1 MKKWLKFFTGV
12 FAFVL
17 FVTNVSFVSVFAQD
31 NVLKVQL
38 DVEVA
43 SLDPSIATDG
53 HSMDVINTLYEGLM
67 TRDEAG
73 NVLPGM
79 AESYEVN
86 QDETVYT
93 FKIRDNANWSNG
105 EPVTAQD
112 FVFSW
117 HRLSLP
123 ETASEYSFMLETAGI
138 KNASQVLAGE
148 MKAEELGIK
157 ALDDK
162 TLEVTLERATPYFL
176 SLLTFTTF
184 HPINQAFYEEIGDQF
199 ATAPDKLLSNG
210 PFLLTNYAPAA
221 TTIDVQKNPDYYAA
235 GDIKLDGIQFQ
246 VIKDSQQAVLAYQTG
261 QLDVAK
267 LTGEQVALYTADPEL
282 NTISQGYL
290 WYLSPN
296 EDNEALANKEF
307 RLALSKA
314 FDRDSL
320 TGNVLKDGSASA
332 TYFIPRGLLSNED
345 GVDYRDVAGEGL
357 MASNVEEAQAHYEK
371 AKEELGADKFEI
383 GLLVED
389 TEASINIAQSLE
401 AQIEANL
408 PGIDLQIEQTPK
420 KNRLQRMVEGDY
432 DLGLTRWGPDYA
444 DPTTYFQ
451 LLLSDSNYNYQKYSN
466 SEFDQAYDDI
476 MIGDLVT
483 DVDKRWEKMIE
494 MEKWLMDD
502 AAIFPVYQAT
512 SALLIKSNV
521 EGIRFYTVGGPHIY
535 NYVVKQ

>member
-1 MKKWLKFFTGV
+1 MKKWLKFLTGLL
-12 FAFVL
+12 ALVL
-17 FVTNVSFVSVFAQD
+17 LVANVSLANVFAQD

-67 TRDEAG
+67 IRDEAG

-86 QDETVYT
+86 EDETVYT
-93 FKIRDNANWSNG
+93 FKIRQEANWSNG
-105 EPVTAQD
+105 DPVTAQD

-117 HRLSLP
+117 QRLSLP
-123 ETASEYSFMLETAGI
+123 ETASEYSFMLETAGV
-138 KNASQVLAGE
+138 KNAAQVLAGE
-148 MKAEELGIK
+148 MEVEELGVK

-162 TLEVTLERATPYFL
+162 TLEITLERATPYFL

-184 HPINQAFYEEIGDQF
+184 HPINQAFYEEMGDQF
-199 ATAPDKLLSNG
+199 ATAPDKILSNG

-221 TTIDVQKNPDYYAA
+221 TTIDVEKNPDYYAA
-235 GDIKLDGIQFQ
+235 DDIKLDGIQFQ

-267 LTGEQVALYTADPEL
+267 LTGEQVALYQADPEL
-282 NTISQGYL
+282 NTVSQGYL

-320 TGNVLKDGSASA
+320 TGNVLKDGSAPA
-332 TYFIPRGLLSNED
+332 TYFIPRGLLSNAD

-357 MASNVEEAQAHYEK
+357 MVSNVEEAQAHYEK
-371 AKEELGADKFEI
+371 AKEELGTDKFEI

-420 KNRLQRMVEGDY
+420 KNRLQRMVAGDY

-444 DPTTYFQ
+444 DPTTYLQ
-451 LLLSDSNYNYQKYSN
+451 LLTTDSNYNYQNYSN
-466 SEFDQAYDDI
+466 PEFDQAYEDI
-476 MIGDLVT
+476 MVGDLVT

-494 MEKWLMDD
+494 MEQWLMDD

-521 EGIRFYTVGGPHIY
+521 EGIRFYTVGGPNIY